1 MSVQVYFFIEWTT
14 MKSVAAFAFQLLLVG
29 RLCAMED
36 STRVAPGD
44 YPDSTLRIT
53 NIVFVGNE
61 LTKDYVM
68 EREMS
73 LKVGSLLT
81 KEALAYDL
89 NRIYSLQLFN
99 KVEVNVIPDSGTA
112 TLLVL
117 VSERWYFYPF
127 PIAGI
132 KDHDWSHIYYG
143 AGIVHTNFRGRKE
156 LVNIQF
162 ALGYD
167 PRASVQY
174 VNPLIDPENNLYFST
189 RLSYSIQRNKSLI
202 SLQAGPN
209 FDEKAWGGEVSL
221 GKRFSLYSNAAAT
234 LEFTHLSVTDNL
246 AGRTLSPDGT
256 DQYLA
261 IHGTY
266 VYDTRDLSEYSRI
279 GTLGKFT
286 VSKYGIGGGIV
297 DYQRYSADFRRY
309 IPMYFSTGLAL
320 RFFGS
325 VAQGGRVPNYGH
337 TFFGYG
343 DRIRGRFKTVVE
355 GEDIVGTKAEFR
367 LPIISPRYIRFD
379 EVPIEQ
385 FRDIRYGLYFVV
397 FGDAGTVWYRNDPLA
412 LNNFLSGFGAG
423 VHLLLS
429 YSFVARCEYAFGGP
443 GFHNGELIFDLGAA
457 L

>member
-1 MSVQVYFFIEWTT
+1 MKLVIAFTVLLFIPYQLFAVQ
-14 MKSVAAFAFQLLLVG
+14 
-29 RLCAMED
+29 D
-36 STRVAPGD
+36 STRVIPRE
-44 YPDSTLRIT
+44 YPDSTLWIT
-53 NIVFVGNE
+53 NIVFVGND

-81 KEALAYDL
+81 KEALAYDI

-99 KVEVNVIPDSGTA
+99 KVDINVIPDSGTA

-117 VSERWYFYPF
+117 VRERWYFYPF

-132 KDHDWSHIYYG
+132 KDHNWSHIYYG
-143 AGIVHTNFRGRKE
+143 AGVVHTNFRGRKE
-156 LVNIQF
+156 MVNIQF

-174 VNPLIDPENNLYFST
+174 VNPLVDPENKLYFST
-189 RLSYSIQRNKSLI
+189 RLSYSVQRNKSLL
-202 SLQAGPN
+202 SLSAGPN
-209 FDEKAWGGEVSL
+209 FDEKLWGGELTL
-221 GKRFSLYSNAAAT
+221 GKRFSLYSTAAAT

-256 DQYLA
+256 DQFLA
-261 IHGTY
+261 LHTTY

-286 VSKYGIGGGIV
+286 LSKYGLGSKYV
-297 DYQRYSADFRRY
+297 DYQRYSIDFRRY
-309 IPMYFSTGLAL
+309 IPMYFGTGFAF

-325 VAQGGRVPNYGH
+325 VVQGGTVPNYGH
-337 TFFGYG
+337 TYFGYG

-367 LPIISPRYIRFD
+367 FPVISPRYMRLD

-385 FRDIRYGLYFVV
+385 FRDVRYALYFVV
-397 FGDAGTVWYRNDPLA
+397 FGDAGDVWYRNNPLA

-423 VHLLLS
+423 MHLLLS

-443 GFHNGELIFDLGAA
+443 GFRNGELILDLGAA

>member
-1 MSVQVYFFIEWTT
+1 
-14 MKSVAAFAFQLLLVG
+14 MKSVVVLAVLLFFSGHLFAGQ
-29 RLCAMED
+29 D
-36 STRVAPGD
+36 STRLKPGE

-53 NIVFVGNE
+53 NIIFVGND

-81 KEALAYDL
+81 KEALAYDI
-89 NRIYSLQLFN
+89 NRIYNLQLFN
-99 KVEVNVIPDSGTA
+99 KVDVNVIPDSGTA

-132 KDHDWSHIYYG
+132 KDHTWSHIYYG
-143 AGIVHTNFRGRKE
+143 AGVVHTNFRGRKE
-156 LVNIQF
+156 MVNIQF

-174 VNPLIDPENNLYFST
+174 VNPLVDAENNLYFST
-189 RLSYSIQRNKSLI
+189 RLSYSVQRNKSLL
-202 SLQAGPN
+202 SLSSGPN
-209 FDEKAWGGEVSL
+209 FDEKLWGGEVTL
-221 GKRFSLYSNAAAT
+221 GKRFSLYSTAAAT
-234 LEFTHLSVTDNL
+234 LEYTHLSVTDNL
-246 AGRTLSPDGT
+246 AGRTLSPNGT
-256 DQYLA
+256 DQFLA
-261 IHGTY
+261 LHATY

-286 VSKYGIGGGIV
+286 LSKYGVGSGYV
-297 DYQRYSADFRRY
+297 DYQRYSIDFRRY
-309 IPMYFSTGLAL
+309 IPMYFGTGFAL

-325 VAQGGRVPNYGH
+325 VVHGGTVPNYGH

-367 LPIISPRYIRFD
+367 VPIISPRYMRLD

-385 FRDIRYGLYFVV
+385 FRDVRYGLYFVV

-412 LNNFLSGFGAG
+412 LNNFLSGFGVG

-443 GFHNGELIFDLGAA
+443 GFRNGELIFDLGAA

>member
-1 MSVQVYFFIEWTT
+1 MKLAIALSGLLFFSSR
-14 MKSVAAFAFQLLLVG
+14 MFAAQ
-29 RLCAMED
+29 D
-36 STRVAPGD
+36 STRVTPGE

-53 NIVFVGNE
+53 NIIFVGNE
-61 LTKDYVM
+61 LTKEYVM

-81 KEALAYDL
+81 KEALSYDIS
-89 NRIYSLQLFN
+89 RIYSLQLFN

-112 TLLVL
+112 TLLIL

-132 KDHDWSHIYYG
+132 KDHNWSHVYYG
-143 AGIVHTNFRGRKE
+143 AGVVHTNFRGRKE
-156 LVNIQF
+156 MVNIQF

-174 VNPLIDPENNLYFST
+174 VNPLVDRENNLYFST
-189 RLSYSIQRNKSLI
+189 RLSYSVQRNKSLL
-202 SLQAGPN
+202 SLSAGPN
-209 FDEKAWGGEVSL
+209 FDEKLWGGEATL
-221 GKRFSLYSNAAAT
+221 GKRFTLYSTASTT
-234 LEFTHLSVTDNL
+234 LEYTHLSVTDNR

-256 DQYLA
+256 DQYIAL
-261 IHGTY
+261 HGTY

-286 VSKYGIGGGIV
+286 ISKYGVGNRYV
-297 DYQRYSADFRRY
+297 DYQRYSIDFRRY
-309 IPMYFSTGLAL
+309 IPMYFGTGFAL

-325 VAQGGRVPNYGH
+325 AAQGGTVPNYGH

-343 DRIRGRFKTVVE
+343 DRIRGRFKTIVE
-355 GEDIVGTKAEFR
+355 GEDIVGTKSEFR
-367 LPIISPRYIRFD
+367 IPIISPRYIRL
-379 EVPIEQ
+379 EGVPIEQ
-385 FRDIRYGLYFVV
+385 FRDVRYGLYVVV

-423 VHLLLS
+423 LHLLLS

-443 GFHNGELIFDLGAA
+443 GFRNGQLILDLGAA